1 MIPIGNIR
9 QIIHIHFYSGF
20 AQEMPEF
27 LENVLDVTGLFIAT
41 FILILFFFLASQ
53 VADVHVVVLV

>member
-1 MIPIGNIR
+1 
-9 QIIHIHFYSGF
+9 
-20 AQEMPEF
+20 MPEF
-27 LENVLDVTGLFIAT
+27 LENVLDVTGWFIAT